1 MCLLFQKEKPER
13 GLLFQSDETQDNP
26 AKETNDVEMSSED
39 QDPVRKEWQDT
50 TSSVF
55 MGNNPSFADEQVNLL
70 YFSVF
75 Q

>member
-13 GLLFQSDETQDNP
+13 GLLFQTDETQVNP
-26 AKETNDVEMSSED
+26 AEETNNVEMSTED

-55 MGNNPSFADEQVNLL
+55 MGNNPSFAGEHVSLL
-70 YFSVF
+70 HLKI
-75 Q
+75 